1 MKTYT
6 PEEIV
11 AKFQYSFA
19 CTPERIELDEG
30 FTLEIVQCSDSND
43 NPQLRGDCETPAI
56 WLTSGADLSE
66 YDNDLKNVLWNMSLG
81 QIARKWKAVADILD
95 MTHAEVQKLATE
107 YKRDWGGCINNAR
120 QNVMGDALN
129 DLRSQATENYYNA
142 GYLETLS
149 ALFRLNGI
157 PAETFVRNGYSQG
170 DEAHGLLV
178 MTPEWKERVG
188 APHATMRRIKEAVAD
203 MSLSADEYAAWIW
216 GDVYGFRI
224 EDETGTEVESC
235 YGFYVYGDLDPI
247 KSGIA
252 EAICESLNSA
262 IANATVS
269 DADEF
274 ETAMIEA
281 RPDLAPAYL

>member
-6 PEEIV
+6 AEEIV

-56 WLTSGADLSE
+56 WLTPGAGLTDYADLKE
-66 YDNDLKNVLWNMSLG
+66 VLYQMDLG
-81 QIARKWKAVADILD
+81 RIGRKWKAIADILD

-107 YKRDWGGCINNAR
+107 YKRDYGGCINNAR
-120 QNVMGDALN
+120 QEVFAEALN
-129 DLRSQATENYYNA
+129 DLRNTAERNSYDSD
-142 GYLETLS
+142 YLT
-149 ALFRLNGI
+149 ALRDLYRLNGV
-157 PAETFVRNGYSQG
+157 PAEVFVRNGYSQG
-170 DEAHGLLV
+170 DQATGLLV

-188 APHATMRRIKEAVAD
+188 APHATMRRIEEAVAD

-224 EDETGTEVESC
+224 MDETGTEVESC

-247 KSGIA
+247 KSGIV
-252 EAICESLNSA
+252 EAILENLNSA
-262 IANATVS
+262 IAEKVQS
-269 DADEF
+269 DSEEF
-274 ETAMIEA
+274 AAHMIET